1 MDQER
6 IEERDR
12 GSRLMRKVTSA
23 IATVALTA
31 IAAVSITIGVQN
43 QTVDVAQ
50 SATEETS
57 GSSTTDSTAGT
68 LTQPDQAP
76 TASQVQG
83 EVTSG
88 GS

>member
-12 GSRLMRKVTSA
+12 GSRMVRRVTSA

-43 QTVDVAQ
+43 QTVDVTQ
-50 SATEETS
+50 SATEE
-57 GSSTTDSTAGT
+57 SSSDSTAGG
-68 LTQPDQAP
+68 LSQSDQAP

>member
-12 GSRLMRKVTSA
+12 GSRMVRRVTSA
-23 IATVALTA
+23 IATVALAA
-31 IAAVSITIGVQN
+31 IATVSITIGVQN
-43 QTVDVAQ
+43 QTVDVTQ
-50 SATEETS
+50 SATEE
-57 GSSTTDSTAGT
+57 SSDSTVGG
-68 LTQPDQAP
+68 LSQSDQAP
-76 TASQVQG
+76 AVSQVQG